1 MSKLLFTAAL
11 ATTAALAAH
20 PAVEAG
26 EHRVR
31 SVVVSE
37 DPNWFNASGNV
48 ADAFNSQNNVEAIS
62 CWIRGT
68 TNYNDGVCYA
78 RDEKGKTLQCATM
91 DEALLKAIAAIS
103 NDSTVSFSI
112 RKNEGKCG
120 AIIVTNG
127 SYTAPKNHTTPG
139 ADPSAIDVTG
149 SSVMQ

>member
-20 PAVEAG
+20 PAVQAG

-37 DPNWFNASGNV
+37 DADWFNASGNL

-62 CWIRGT
+62 CWLRGT
-68 TNYNDGVCYA
+68 TNYNDGFCFA

-91 DEALLKAIAAIS
+91 DDALLKAIASIS
-103 NDSTVSFSI
+103 NDSTVAFSI
-112 RKNEGKCG
+112 RKSEGKCG
-120 AIIVTNG
+120 VIIVTNG
-127 SYTAPKNHTTPG
+127 SYTAPKNHLTPG
-139 ADPSAIDVTG
+139 ADPAALDVSG